1 MFLALIAFA
10 VANVTA
16 TTAAKVRE
24 DEAEKNERR
33 AFAAALK
40 EATVLLQ
47 GEKVSPW
54 AERGYEDN
62 GARSVVL
69 HGVEFF
75 FTPAEVSWL
84 ETATSGGTDFSAP
97 EVAHLLGKGLLRAH
111 AKPQ

>member
-10 VANVTA
+10 VANITA

-24 DEAEKNERR
+24 DQAAKSTQQD
-33 AFAAALK
+33 FAAAMK
-40 EATVLLQ
+40 TAAALLRAQ
-47 GEKVSPW
+47 TVSPW
-54 AERGYEDN
+54 ADRGFEDN
-62 GARSVVL
+62 SARSVIL

-75 FTPAEVSWL
+75 FTPAELAWL

-97 EVAHLLGKGLLRAH
+97 EVAQLLAKGLLRSH